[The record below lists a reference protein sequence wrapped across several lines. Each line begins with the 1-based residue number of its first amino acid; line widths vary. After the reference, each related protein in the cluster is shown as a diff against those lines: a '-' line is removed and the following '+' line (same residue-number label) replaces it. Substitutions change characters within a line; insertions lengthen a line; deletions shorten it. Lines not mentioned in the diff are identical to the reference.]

1 MKAFSFL
8 FFHSQLLETVQ
19 KTYEIDKEQLQKK
32 LTTATEELTKSRTA
46 TGFQQG
52 VCKNCSSLQKEK
64 EELQK
69 EKGQAHHMFSRF
81 LNIRI
86 YNSLQNFLCF
96 VFYNI
101 EVFYFDQK
109 LRSKKPI

>member
-1 MKAFSFL
+1 MTLLEMKAFSYL

-81 LNIRI
+81 LKQRFFFHEIFF
-86 YNSLQNFLCF
+86 SLSF
-96 VFYNI
+96 
-101 EVFYFDQK
+101 
-109 LRSKKPI
+109 

>member
-1 MKAFSFL
+1 MTLLEMKAFSYL

-69 EKGQAHHMFSRF
+69 EKGHHMFSRF
-81 LNIRI
+81 LKIRFFFPR
-86 YNSLQNFLCF
+86 NFHFF
-96 VFYNI
+96 VFLK
-101 EVFYFDQK
+101 V
-109 LRSKKPI
+109 S

>member
-1 MKAFSFL
+1 MKAFSYL
-8 FFHSQLLETVQ
+8 FFPSQLLETVQ

-69 EKGQAHHMFSRF
+69 EKGQAHNMFSRT
-81 LNIRI
+81 L
-86 YNSLQNFLCF
+86 
-96 VFYNI
+96 
-101 EVFYFDQK
+101 K
-109 LRSKKPI
+109 LRFFFTKDRSFVLFVTGEVLYSITAVSDQGS

>member
-1 MKAFSFL
+1 MTLLEMKAFSYL

-81 LNIRI
+81 LKQRFFFFTKF
-86 YNSLQNFLCF
+86 SFLC
-96 VFYNI
+96 
-101 EVFYFDQK
+101 
-109 LRSKKPI
+109 LSKR